1 MKIIGLLL
9 VLGALVGGGIILSDT
24 VPGWLRNRDYLA
36 RAHNELDVAKQKI
49 DAVGPNATEAEIRDA
64 TRSSEDA
71 IRSVRFAEEGVERR
85 RNETL
90 MFGGGALAVLALG
103 TFLFLRGRR
112 GSARAMAPS

>member
-1 MKIIGLLL
+1 MKIIGLVLI
-9 VLGALVGGGIILSDT
+9 LGALVGGGIILSDT

-36 RAHNELDVAKQKI
+36 RAHQEIDVAKQKL
-49 DAVGPNATEAEIRDA
+49 DAVGPNASEAEIRDA

-71 IRSVRFAEEGVERR
+71 IRSVRFAEEGVVRR

-112 GSARAMAPS
+112 RPISAPAAA